1 VKHRLPPAR
10 SQSALAALAAV
21 AARSMAIPALT
32 LVAAIVALIVP
43 SIASIGCA
51 KVTAVNNNGTGG
63 GGGRGNAGTGG
74 SFVPTVGMC
83 TGQCTDFPAEP
94 VIDTNSSPA
103 VPANPGS
110 MFSGTPP
117 ASGGPCVVEP
127 EDDTLFPNNWLR
139 PRVKF
144 TGAGGKLVQITMKA
158 PNQSQT
164 LTAYTMNDHWELPK
178 AIWGALRFHQ
188 ITDKVTVTVW
198 VQGGGASQVTF
209 RTAPVPAGGNL
220 IFWAA
225 NPTTVDIDAHMCQPP
240 NPIDKCATG
249 TKLLGFSV
257 GDEST
262 IPVLQIPQVK
272 QPSKV
277 DSGNPAPVTCIGCH
291 SGMPDSGFVTFVD
304 SYPWRAATASV
315 QSAATQGNI
324 FTTQTPGGLAA
335 LQIPGWGPFTYNK
348 MTWAPGMR
356 IGIAA
361 LGLATPTTIDYS
373 NGPDR
378 NPTPSLAWI
387 NLESPNPG
395 TMMGQW
401 IVPSYA
407 PGMGITSGNAVGI
420 IARTGDPAGV
430 AFPNWSHNGQT
441 ILYASTV
448 GGLSGRLATG
458 RTDLY
463 TVPFNGGLGGTATPV
478 AGAADS
484 TTEEYY
490 PAYSP
495 DDKLIAY
502 TRVPSGSVMYGN
514 PSAELAVIP
523 AAGGTP
529 TRLRANSPP
538 ACTGKTSPGINNHW
552 PKWSPEFMAGS
563 EGTYYWIIFSSN
575 RADLPPGR
583 STMTNRSIPISQL
596 YMAPVIQSEFE
607 IFSYPAIYLWNQP
620 TDSVNTTPAWE
631 TFTIPPIE

>member
-1 VKHRLPPAR
+1 MRALSGGRPVKNRLRPAR
-10 SQSALAALAAV
+10 SL
-21 AARSMAIPALT
+21 LT
-32 LVAAIVALIVP
+32 IVAAIVVP
-43 SIASIGCA
+43 LVAAIGCA
-51 KVTAVNNNGTGG
+51 KVTAVSDGTGG
-63 GGGRGNAGTGG
+63 SGAGGRGNSGSGG
-74 SFVPTVGMC
+74 GFVPPPVGMC
-83 TGQCTDFPAEP
+83 VGPCVDFPAEP
-94 VIDTNSSPA
+94 IIDANSNPP
-103 VPANPGS
+103 VPANPGA
-110 MFSGTPP
+110 MFPGAPP

-127 EDDTLFPNNWLR
+127 EDETLFPNNWLR

-144 TGAGGKLVQITMKA
+144 SGAAGKLVQITMKA
-158 PNQSQT
+158 PNQT
-164 LTAYTMNDHWELPK
+164 EVLTAYTMNDHWELPK
-178 AIWGALRFHQ
+178 PIWGTLRYHQ
-188 ITDKVTVTVW
+188 ITDYVTVTVW
-198 VQGGGASQVTF
+198 VQGGGASQVRF
-209 RTAPVPAGGNL
+209 RTAPVAAGGNL
-220 IFWAA
+220 VFWAA
-225 NPTTVDIDAHMCQPP
+225 NPTTVDLDAHMCQPP
-240 NPIDKCATG
+240 NPLDKCATG

-277 DSGNPAPVTCIGCH
+277 DSGNPSPVTCIGCH
-291 SGMPDSGFVTFVD
+291 SGMPDTGFVTFVD

-324 FTTQTPGGLAA
+324 YTTQTPGGLAA

-348 MTWAPGMR
+348 MIWAPGMR

-387 NLESPNPG
+387 NLESPNAG

-401 IVPSYA
+401 VVPSYT
-407 PGMGITSGNAVGI
+407 PGAGVTSGNAVGI

-448 GGLSGRLATG
+448 GGLSGRLQVG

-463 TVPFNGGLGGTATPV
+463 TVPYNGGVGGTAMPV
-478 AGAADS
+478 NGAAASDI
-484 TTEEYY
+484 EEYY

-502 TRVPSGSVMYGN
+502 TRVPSGQVMYGN
-514 PSAELAVIP
+514 ASAELAVIP
-523 AAGGTP
+523 AEGGTP
-529 TRLRANSPP
+529 SRLRANSPP
-538 ACTGKTSPGINNHW
+538 ACTGKTSPGVNNHW
-552 PKWSPEFMAGS
+552 PKWSPEVNGGS

-575 RADLPPGR
+575 RTDLPPVR
-583 STMTNRSIPISQL
+583 SLNGTMRSITISQL
-596 YMAPVIQSEFE
+596 YMAPVIVTEFG
-607 IFSYPAIYLWNQP
+607 IQSYPAIYLWNQP
-620 TDSVNTTPAWE
+620 IDTVNTTPAWE
-631 TFTIPPIE
+631 TFMIPPIE